1 MLLSVV
7 KVKILSANYSA
18 EKNIREATGEVIKE
32 LNTGN
37 ISAHLYSLDFILHS
51 IMFRTSHDSVLQQLN
66 CKAQMALFLFS
77 EF

>member
-37 ISAHLYSLDFILHS
+37 ISAHLYSPGLH
-51 IMFRTSHDSVLQQLN
+51 ITFDYVQN
-66 CKAQMALFLFS
+66 FA
-77 EF
+77 